1 MTVVGFLLRVLAVL
15 AGAVLALAALLVRG
29 LVAIARRLLPGPRE
43 REVPE
48 QESDA
53 RAEWTVIFLLL
64 AATAAAVMSLLV
76 YVLDLGGSTQLLGL
90 TLGTSLALIAA
101 ALIVASKRLVPIEHN
116 EEDYSEPAGRSE
128 HREDEEK
135 LLQIAHESGNRVTRR
150 KLIGG
155 AGAAAGT
162 ALGAALI
169 APAASL
175 GPVLDTGPLYES
187 PWRRG
192 RRLVDDRERAYLAD
206 EIEMGSF
213 YTAYPEGGDP
223 DKLGSPLIVVRLD
236 PADLKLPRGRE
247 GWAPEG
253 ILAYSKVCTHAGC
266 AVALYRHPKFRPVEQ
281 RPAFVCPCHYSTFD
295 PAAGGTVL
303 FGPAGRNLPQLPL
316 EIDRDGALRAAGDFS
331 GPVGPSFWG
340 VRTRGPS

>member
-1 MTVVGFLLRVLAVL
+1 MRWVGRILRALFLVVVA
-15 AGAVLALAALLVRG
+15 LVRG
-29 LVAIARRLLPGPRE
+29 LLAVARRLLPSPRE

-48 QESDA
+48 QDPAS
-53 RAEWTVIFLLL
+53 RAEWTVIALLL
-64 AATAAAVMSLLV
+64 GAAAAAVMFVLI
-76 YVLDLGGSTQLLGL
+76 YVLDIGHSTQFLGL
-90 TLGTSLALIAA
+90 SMGAALGLIAA
-101 ALIVASKRLVPIEHN
+101 ALIVSSRKLVPVEEN
-116 EEDYSEPAGRSE
+116 EEEYSEPTKRGEHRSE
-128 HREDEEK
+128 EEK
-135 LLQIAHESGNRVTRR
+135 LLQVVHESGTRLTRR

-155 AGAAAGT
+155 AGALAGT
-162 ALGAALI
+162 ALGGALI
-169 APAASL
+169 APAVSL
-175 GPVLDTGPLYES
+175 GPALDTASLYET

-192 RRLVDDRERAYLAD
+192 RRLVDDRERPYLAD
-206 EIEMGSF
+206 DIEEGSF

-236 PADLKLPRGRE
+236 PASLHLPSGRE
-247 GWAPEG
+247 DWAPQG

-266 AVALYRHPKFRPVEQ
+266 AVALYRHPLFPEAEAK
-281 RPAFVCPCHYSTFD
+281 PAFVCPCHYSTFD

-316 EIDRDGALRAAGDFS
+316 EIGPDGALRAAGDFS